1 MGKKVIQQFIKTLG
15 KYQSVMIYF
24 VRDNNLHAE
33 YKLIPF
39 PSEVIEENIQTFLFL
54 LKVKYLP
61 NFINIKNAPYF

>member
-1 MGKKVIQQFIKTLG
+1 MGKKVIQQFRKTLC
-15 KYQSVMIYF
+15 KYPNVISYF

-33 YKLIPF
+33 YKLLPF
-39 PSEVIEENIQTFLFL
+39 PSEVIEENIQTFLL